1 MGSRRKTGGAVARLP
16 ELSRPAVLV
25 GASATPVLAGQ
36 AGAAGTDP
44 TIAACE
50 KWLAVEAERNRLS
63 RAWGRCEVLLF
74 DKCNRQNLSAARQ
87 SDMPEARKL
96 EEMGAQLEALDLES
110 DVLLKA
116 LPTRRAT
123 SAAAVIANLSVAAAL
138 LYPDDHPEAHG
149 LIVRAVRDLKT
160 LSRPT

>member
-1 MGSRRKTGGAVARLP
+1 
-16 ELSRPAVLV
+16 
-25 GASATPVLAGQ
+25 VLAGQ
-36 AGAAGTDP
+36 TATAGTDP
-44 TIAACE
+44 TITACE

-63 RAWGRCEVLLF
+63 LAWGRCEELLF
-74 DKCNRQNLSAARQ
+74 DKCNRQNLSAARE

-96 EEMGAQLEALDLES
+96 NEMGAQLKALDLES

-149 LIVRAVRDLKT
+149 LIVRAVRDLKA
-160 LSRPT
+160 LSHPT